1 MREVI
6 MKDPSV
12 AEIQKALANDKFVKL
27 AQSGYQ
33 LVAEGVT
40 SLDEIER
47 SM

>member
-6 MKDPSV
+6 MKNPSV
-12 AEIQKALANDKFVKL
+12 AEVQKTQDPKFVKL
-27 AQSGYQ
+27 AQCGYQ